1 MLHNLKIDSEFVKNL
16 ENKAGEW
23 SIDLFNH
30 GSDYMYQVLN
40 NYTIEI

>member
-16 ENKAGEW
+16 ENKAGEL
-23 SIDLFNH
+23 SIDLFN
-30 GSDYMYQVLN
+30 YMYQVLN